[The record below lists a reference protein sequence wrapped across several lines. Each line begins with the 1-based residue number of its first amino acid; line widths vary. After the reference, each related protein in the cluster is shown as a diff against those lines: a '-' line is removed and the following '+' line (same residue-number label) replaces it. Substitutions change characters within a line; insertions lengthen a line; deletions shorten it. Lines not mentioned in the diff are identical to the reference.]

1 MTNDLKDNL
10 FVLIKSLTKSEKRQF
25 KLYVGRMDSNEDSK
39 FLNLFNLLDK
49 IKLYDEKI
57 ILESK
62 IVSKQQLSNLKA
74 HLYKQILISLR
85 LNPQHKNVKLHIR
98 GQIDFATILYQKGL
112 YKQSLKILDKVKSY
126 ALKYDENTSAYEI
139 VEFEKLI
146 ESLYVTR
153 SLSNRT
159 DELVSQTNHLKQLN
173 DISSSLSNISLQL
186 YEKLIKAGYA
196 KSDSESKEIK
206 SVFKRKIKDFN
217 PKKLGFREKLIYYQS
232 WVWYSLL
239 VQDFLS
245 TYKYASKWINTFNN
259 NPEMIKIHPVYYL
272 KGYNFLLEA
281 LSLIKHP
288 SKFKNCLNDM
298 IEVVEDIEF
307 PVNQNLNALIFLYKY
322 NNLFNL
328 HVLEG
333 TFKESIKVVPEVL
346 DGIEKNKNFIDHHHV
361 MLLYYKIACMYFT
374 VDEFDKCIEYTNL
387 IMSNKNIKMREDLQC
402 FTRILNLI
410 AHWEAG
416 LDFHLDK
423 IIRETYSYL
432 DKLNDLH
439 EVQKTILKYLNGLE
453 NIYPGEIKNF
463 LRNLYNELKKYED
476 DPYEKRAF
484 LYLDIISWL
493 ESKIKRKP
501 LQFIIKEKA
510 ILINRK
516 EKQTIGLSKESLPL

>member
-1 MTNDLKDNL
+1 
-10 FVLIKSLTKSEKRQF
+10 
-25 KLYVGRMDSNEDSK
+25 MDSNEDSK

-49 IKLYDEKI
+49 MRKYDEKKI
-57 ILESK
+57 IESN
-62 IVSKQQLSNLKA
+62 IVTKQQLSNLKA

-98 GQIDFATILYQKGL
+98 SQIDFATILYQKGL
-112 YKQSLKILDKVKSY
+112 YRQSLKILDKVKSY

-153 SLSNRT
+153 SLTNRT
-159 DELVSQTNHLKQLN
+159 NELVTQTNHLKQIN
-173 DISSSLSNISLQL
+173 DVSSSLSNISLQL

-196 KSDSESKEIK
+196 KSDSESREIK
-206 SVFKRKIKDFN
+206 SIFDEKIKYYIPEN
-217 PKKLGFREKLIYYQS
+217 LGFREKLIYYQS

-239 VQDFLS
+239 AQDFLS
-245 TYKYASKWINTFNN
+245 SYKYASKWIDTFNN
-259 NPEMIKIHPVYYL
+259 KPEMINIHPVYYL

-281 LSLIKHP
+281 LSLIKYP
-288 SKFKNCLNDM
+288 SKFKNSLDDM
-298 IEVVEDIEF
+298 IEVVEDESF

-333 TFKESIKVVPEVL
+333 TFKESIKIIPEVI
-346 DGIEKNKNFIDHHHV
+346 DGIEKNKNFIDQHHI

-374 VDEFDKCIEYTNL
+374 VDEFDKCIKYTSL
-387 IMSNKNIKMREDLQC
+387 IMRNKNIKMREDLQC

-416 LDFHLDK
+416 LDFNLDK
-423 IIRETYSYL
+423 IIKETYNYL
-432 DKLNDLH
+432 EKLNDLH

-453 NIYPGEIKNF
+453 NIYPGEIKGF

-493 ESKIKRKP
+493 ESKIDRKP
-501 LQFIIKEKA
+501 LQNIIKEKA
-510 ILINRK
+510 ILNNRK
-516 EKQTIGLSKESLPL
+516 EKHSTVLS

>member
-1 MTNDLKDNL
+1 MTTDIKDNL

-49 IKLYDEKI
+49 MRKYDENKI
-57 ILESK
+57 IENN
-62 IVSKQQLSNLKA
+62 IVTKKQLSNLKA

-153 SLSNRT
+153 SLTNRT
-159 DELVSQTNHLKQLN
+159 DELVTQTNYLKQLN
-173 DISSSLSNISLQL
+173 DVSSSLSNISLQL

-206 SVFKRKIKDFN
+206 TIFDEKIKYYN
-217 PKKLGFREKLIYYQS
+217 PENLGFREKLIYYQS

-239 VQDFLS
+239 AQDFLS
-245 TYKYASKWINTFNN
+245 SYKYASKWIDTFNS

-281 LSLIKHP
+281 LSLIKYP
-288 SKFKNCLNDM
+288 SKFKNRLDDM
-298 IEVVEDIEF
+298 IKVVEDESF

-333 TFKESIKVVPEVL
+333 TFKESIKIIPEVL
-346 DGIEKNKNFIDHHHV
+346 DGIEKNKNFIDHHHI

-374 VDEFDKCIEYTNL
+374 VDEFDKCIKYTSL
-387 IMSNKNIKMREDLQC
+387 IMRNKNIKMREVLQC

-416 LDFHLDK
+416 LDFNLDK
-423 IIRETYSYL
+423 IIKETYSYL

-453 NIYPGEIKNF
+453 NIYPGEIKGF

-493 ESKIKRKP
+493 ESKIDRKP
-501 LQFIIKEKA
+501 LQYIIKEKA

-516 EKQTIGLSKESLPL
+516 ERQSTVLS

>member
-1 MTNDLKDNL
+1 MTTDIKDNL
-10 FVLIKSLTKSEKRQF
+10 FVLLKSLTKSEKRQF

-49 IKLYDEKI
+49 MKKYDEKKI
-57 ILESK
+57 IESN
-62 IVSKQQLSNLKA
+62 IVTKQQLSNLKA

-98 GQIDFATILYQKGL
+98 SQIDFATILYQKGL
-112 YKQSLKILDKVKSY
+112 YKQSLKILDKAKSY

-153 SLSNRT
+153 SLTNRT
-159 DELVSQTNHLKQLN
+159 DELVTQTNHLKQLN
-173 DISSSLSNISLQL
+173 NVSSSLSNISLQL

-206 SVFKRKIKDFN
+206 TIFDEKIKYYN
-217 PKKLGFREKLIYYQS
+217 PEKFGFREKLIYYQS

-239 VQDFLS
+239 AQDFLS
-245 TYKYASKWINTFNN
+245 SYKYASKWIDTFNN
-259 NPEMIKIHPVYYL
+259 KPEMINIHPVYYL

-281 LSLIKHP
+281 LSLIKYP
-288 SKFKNCLNDM
+288 SKFKNRLDDM
-298 IEVVEDIEF
+298 IEVVEDESF

-333 TFKESIKVVPEVL
+333 TFKESINIIPEVL
-346 DGIEKNKNFIDHHHV
+346 DGIEKNKNFIDHHHI

-374 VDEFDKCIEYTNL
+374 VDEFDKCIRYTSL
-387 IMSNKNIKMREDLQC
+387 IMRNKNIKMREDLQC

-416 LDFHLDK
+416 LDFNLDK
-423 IIRETYSYL
+423 IIKETYNYL

-453 NIYPGEIKNF
+453 NIYPGEIKGF

-493 ESKIKRKP
+493 ESKIDRKP
-501 LQFIIKEKA
+501 LQNIIKEKA

-516 EKQTIGLSKESLPL
+516 EKQSTVLS

>member
-1 MTNDLKDNL
+1 MTTDIKDNL
-10 FVLIKSLTKSEKRQF
+10 FVLIKSLAKSEKRQF

-49 IKLYDEKI
+49 MRKYDEKKI
-57 ILESK
+57 IESN
-62 IVSKQQLSNLKA
+62 IVTKQQLSNLKA

-153 SLSNRT
+153 SLTNRT
-159 DELVSQTNHLKQLN
+159 DELVTQTNHLKNLN

-206 SVFKRKIKDFN
+206 TIFDEKIKYFN
-217 PKKLGFREKLIYYQS
+217 PENLGFREKLIYYQS

-239 VQDFLS
+239 AQDFLS
-245 TYKYASKWINTFNN
+245 SYRYASKWIDTFNKK
-259 NPEMIKIHPVYYL
+259 PEMIKIHPVYYL

-281 LSLIKHP
+281 LSLIKYP
-288 SKFKNCLNDM
+288 SKFKNRLNDM
-298 IEVVEDIEF
+298 IKVVEDESF

-333 TFKESIKVVPEVL
+333 TFKDSIKIIPEVL
-346 DGIEKNKNFIDHHHV
+346 EGIEKNKNFIDHHHI

-374 VDEFDKCIEYTNL
+374 VDDFNNCIRYTSL
-387 IMSNKNIKMREDLQC
+387 IIRNKNIKMREDLQC

-416 LDFHLDK
+416 LDFNLDK
-423 IIRETYSYL
+423 IIKETYNYL

-453 NIYPGEIKNF
+453 NIYPGEIKGF

-493 ESKIKRKP
+493 ESKIDRKP
-501 LQFIIKEKA
+501 LQDIIKEKA

-516 EKQTIGLSKESLPL
+516 ERQSIVLS

>member
-1 MTNDLKDNL
+1 MTTDIKDNL

-25 KLYVGRMDSNEDSK
+25 KLYVGRMISNEDSK

-49 IKLYDEKI
+49 MRKYDEKKI
-57 ILESK
+57 IESN
-62 IVSKQQLSNLKA
+62 IVTKQQLSNLKA

-153 SLSNRT
+153 SLTNRT
-159 DELVSQTNHLKQLN
+159 DELVTQTNHLKQLN
-173 DISSSLSNISLQL
+173 DVSSSLSNISLQL

-206 SVFKRKIKDFN
+206 TIFDEKIKYYN
-217 PKKLGFREKLIYYQS
+217 PENLGFREKLIYYQS

-239 VQDFLS
+239 AQDFLS
-245 TYKYASKWINTFNN
+245 SYKYASKWIDTFNN
-259 NPEMIKIHPVYYL
+259 KPEMIKIHPVYYL

-281 LSLIKHP
+281 LSLIKYP
-288 SKFKNCLNDM
+288 SKFKNRLDDM
-298 IEVVEDIEF
+298 IKVVEDESF
-307 PVNQNLNALIFLYKY
+307 PANQNLNALIFLYKY

-333 TFKESIKVVPEVL
+333 TFKESIKIIPEVL
-346 DGIEKNKNFIDHHHV
+346 NGIEKNKNFIDHHHI

-374 VDEFDKCIEYTNL
+374 VDEFDKCIKYTSL
-387 IMSNKNIKMREDLQC
+387 IMRNKNIKMLS
-402 FTRILNLI
+402 LI
-410 AHWEAG
+410 H
-416 LDFHLDK
+416 
-423 IIRETYSYL
+423 I
-432 DKLNDLH
+432 
-439 EVQKTILKYLNGLE
+439 
-453 NIYPGEIKNF
+453 
-463 LRNLYNELKKYED
+463 
-476 DPYEKRAF
+476 
-484 LYLDIISWL
+484 
-493 ESKIKRKP
+493 
-501 LQFIIKEKA
+501 
-510 ILINRK
+510 
-516 EKQTIGLSKESLPL
+516 

>member
-1 MTNDLKDNL
+1 MTNQLKDNL

-39 FLNLFNLLDK
+39 FLKLFNLLDK
-49 IKLYDEKI
+49 MDSYSEDL
-57 ILESK
+57 ILKNK
-62 IVSKQQLSNLKA
+62 IVSKLQLSNLKA

-112 YKQSLKILDKVKSY
+112 YKQSLKILDKAKSF
-126 ALKYDENTSAYEI
+126 ALKYDENASAYEI

-159 DELVSQTNHLKQLN
+159 NELVSQTNHLREQN
-173 DISSSLSNISLQL
+173 EIYSNLSNISLQL

-196 KSDSESKEIK
+196 KSDDESKEIK
-206 SVFKRKIKDFN
+206 KFFKQKIKSFN
-217 PKKLGFREKLIYYQS
+217 IGELGFRETLIYYQI

-239 VQDFLS
+239 IQDFLS
-245 TYKYASKWINTFNN
+245 SYKYASKWIDTFNKS
-259 NPEMIKIHPVYYL
+259 PEMIAIHPVFYL

-281 LSLIKHP
+281 LALIKYP
-288 SKFKNCLNDM
+288 SKFKNRLNDL
-298 IEVVEDIEF
+298 INVVEDKSF
-307 PVNQNLNALIFLYKY
+307 PRNQNLNALIFIYKY

-333 TFKESIKVVPEVL
+333 DFKDSIKIIPKVL
-346 DGIEKNKNFIDHHHV
+346 EGIDENKNFIDHHHI
-361 MLLYYKIACMYFT
+361 MLLYFKIACMYFT
-374 VDEFDKCIEYTNL
+374 VNDYDNCIKYVNM
-387 IMSNKNIKMREDLQC
+387 IMKNKNIKMREDLQC

-416 LDFHLDK
+416 HDYNLDK
-423 IIRETYSYL
+423 IIRETYNYL
-432 DKLNDLH
+432 DKMNDLH

-453 NIYPGEIKNF
+453 NIYPGEIKGF
-463 LRNLYNELKKYED
+463 LRNLHSELKKFED

-493 ESKIKRKP
+493 ESKISNKP
-501 LQFIIKEKA
+501 VAVIIKEKA
-510 ILINRK
+510 LLINRK
-516 EKQTIGLSKESLPL
+516 EKQTIVQI

>member
-1 MTNDLKDNL
+1 MTTDIKDNL

-49 IKLYDEKI
+49 MNKYDEKKI
-57 ILESK
+57 IESN
-62 IVSKQQLSNLKA
+62 IVTKQQLSNLKA

-153 SLSNRT
+153 SLTNRT
-159 DELVSQTNHLKQLN
+159 DELVTQTNHLKNLN

-206 SVFKRKIKDFN
+206 TIFDEKIKYFN
-217 PKKLGFREKLIYYQS
+217 PEDLGFREKLIYYQS

-239 VQDFLS
+239 AQDFLS
-245 TYKYASKWINTFNN
+245 SYRYASKWIDTFNKK
-259 NPEMIKIHPVYYL
+259 PEMIKIHPVYYL

-281 LSLIKHP
+281 LSLIKYP
-288 SKFKNCLNDM
+288 SKFKNRLNDM
-298 IEVVEDIEF
+298 IKVVEDESF

-333 TFKESIKVVPEVL
+333 TFKDSIKIIPEVL
-346 DGIEKNKNFIDHHHV
+346 EGIEKNKNFIDHHHI

-374 VDEFDKCIEYTNL
+374 VDDFNNCIRYTSL
-387 IMSNKNIKMREDLQC
+387 IIRNKNIKMREDLQC

-416 LDFHLDK
+416 LDFNLDK
-423 IIRETYSYL
+423 IIKETYNYL

-453 NIYPGEIKNF
+453 NIYPGEIKGF

-493 ESKIKRKP
+493 ESKIDRKP
-501 LQFIIKEKA
+501 LQDIIKEKA

-516 EKQTIGLSKESLPL
+516 ERQSIVLS

>member
-1 MTNDLKDNL
+1 MTTDIKDNL
-10 FVLIKSLTKSEKRQF
+10 FVLLKSLTKSEKRQF

-49 IKLYDEKI
+49 MKKYDEKKI
-57 ILESK
+57 IESN
-62 IVSKQQLSNLKA
+62 IVTKQQLSNLKA

-112 YKQSLKILDKVKSY
+112 YKQSLKILDKAKSY

-153 SLSNRT
+153 SLTNRT
-159 DELVSQTNHLKQLN
+159 DELVTQTNHLKQLN
-173 DISSSLSNISLQL
+173 NVSSSLSNISLQL

-206 SVFKRKIKDFN
+206 TIFDEKIKYYN
-217 PKKLGFREKLIYYQS
+217 PEKFGFREKLIYYQS

-239 VQDFLS
+239 AQDFLS
-245 TYKYASKWINTFNN
+245 SYKYASKWIDTFNN
-259 NPEMIKIHPVYYL
+259 KPEMIKIHPVYYL

-281 LSLIKHP
+281 LSLIKYP
-288 SKFKNCLNDM
+288 SKFKNRLDDM
-298 IEVVEDIEF
+298 IEVVEDESF

-333 TFKESIKVVPEVL
+333 TFKESINIIPEVL
-346 DGIEKNKNFIDHHHV
+346 DGIEKNKNFIDQHHI

-374 VDEFDKCIEYTNL
+374 VDEFDKCIRYTSL
-387 IMSNKNIKMREDLQC
+387 IMRNKNIKMREDLQC

-416 LDFHLDK
+416 LDFNLDK
-423 IIRETYSYL
+423 IIKETYNYL
-432 DKLNDLH
+432 EKLNDLH
-439 EVQKTILKYLNGLE
+439 EVQKTILNYLNGLE
-453 NIYPGEIKNF
+453 NIYPGEIKGF

-493 ESKIKRKP
+493 ESKIDRKP
-501 LQFIIKEKA
+501 LQNIIKEKA
-510 ILINRK
+510 ILNNRK
-516 EKQTIGLSKESLPL
+516 EKQSTVLS

>member
-1 MTNDLKDNL
+1 MTNDVKDNL

-25 KLYVGRMDSNEDSK
+25 KLYVGRMNSNEDSK
-39 FLNLFNLLDK
+39 FLNLFNFLDK
-49 IKLYDEKI
+49 MSIYDEKKI
-57 ILESK
+57 IENK
-62 IVSKQQLSNLKA
+62 IVTKQQLSNLKA

-112 YKQSLKILDKVKSY
+112 YKQSLKILDKAKSY

-146 ESLYVTR
+146 ESLYITR
-153 SLSNRT
+153 SLTNRT
-159 DELVSQTNHLKQLN
+159 NELINQTIHLKQLN
-173 DISSSLSNISLQL
+173 DVSSLLSNISLQL

-206 SVFKRKIKDFN
+206 AIFDKKIKYYK
-217 PKKLGFREKLIYYQS
+217 PEKLGFREKLIYYQS
-232 WVWYSLL
+232 CVWYSLL

-245 TYKYASKWINTFNN
+245 TYKYASKWIDTFNN
-259 NPEMIKIHPVYYL
+259 KPEMIKIHPVYYL

-281 LSLIKHP
+281 LALIKYP
-288 SKFKNCLNDM
+288 SKFKNNLDDM
-298 IEVVEDIEF
+298 IKFVEGKTF

-328 HVLEG
+328 HVLEAS
-333 TFKESIKVVPEVL
+333 FKESIKIIPEVL
-346 DGIEKNKNFIDHHHV
+346 DGIDKYKNLIDHHHI

-374 VDEFDKCIEYTNL
+374 VDEFDKCIRYTNL
-387 IMSNKNIKMREDLQC
+387 IMRNKNIKMREDLQC

-416 LDFHLDK
+416 LDFNLDK
-423 IIRETYSYL
+423 IIKETYNYL

-453 NIYPGEIKNF
+453 NIYPGEIKGF
-463 LRNLYNELKKYED
+463 LRNLYNELKTYED

-493 ESKIKRKP
+493 ESKIERKP
-501 LQFIIKEKA
+501 LQNIIKEKA
-510 ILINRK
+510 ILLNRK
-516 EKQTIGLSKESLPL
+516 EKQSTFLS

>member
-1 MTNDLKDNL
+1 MTTDIKDNL

-49 IKLYDEKI
+49 MRKYDEKKI
-57 ILESK
+57 IESN
-62 IVSKQQLSNLKA
+62 IVTKQQLSNLKA

-98 GQIDFATILYQKGL
+98 SQIDFATILYQKGL

-153 SLSNRT
+153 SLTNRT
-159 DELVSQTNHLKQLN
+159 DELVTQTNHLKQLN
-173 DISSSLSNISLQL
+173 DVSSSLSNISLQL

-206 SVFKRKIKDFN
+206 SIFDEKIKYYIPEN
-217 PKKLGFREKLIYYQS
+217 LGFREKLIYYQS

-239 VQDFLS
+239 AQDFLS
-245 TYKYASKWINTFNN
+245 SYKYASKWIDTFNN
-259 NPEMIKIHPVYYL
+259 KPEMINIHPVYYL

-281 LSLIKHP
+281 LSLIKYP
-288 SKFKNCLNDM
+288 SKFKNSLDDM
-298 IEVVEDIEF
+298 IEVVEDESF

-333 TFKESIKVVPEVL
+333 TFKESIKIIPEVI
-346 DGIEKNKNFIDHHHV
+346 DGIEKNKNFIDQHHI

-374 VDEFDKCIEYTNL
+374 VDEFDKCIKYTSL
-387 IMSNKNIKMREDLQC
+387 IMRNKNIKMREDLQC

-416 LDFHLDK
+416 LDFNLDK
-423 IIRETYSYL
+423 IIKETYNYL
-432 DKLNDLH
+432 EKLNDLH

-453 NIYPGEIKNF
+453 NIYPGEIKGF

-493 ESKIKRKP
+493 ESKIDRKP
-501 LQFIIKEKA
+501 LQNIIKEKA
-510 ILINRK
+510 ILNNRK
-516 EKQTIGLSKESLPL
+516 EKQSTVLS

>member
-1 MTNDLKDNL
+1 MTNQLKDNL

-39 FLNLFNLLDK
+39 FLKLFNLLDK
-49 IKLYDEKI
+49 MEFYNEDL
-57 ILESK
+57 ILKNK
-62 IVSKQQLSNLKA
+62 IVSKLQLSNLKA

-112 YKQSLKILDKVKSY
+112 YKQSLKILDKAKSF
-126 ALKYDENTSAYEI
+126 ALKYDENASAYEI

-159 DELVSQTNHLKQLN
+159 NELVSQTNHLREQN
-173 DISSSLSNISLQL
+173 EVYSNLSNISLQL

-196 KSDSESKEIK
+196 KSDVESKEIK
-206 SVFKRKIKDFN
+206 KFFKQKIKSFRLGE
-217 PKKLGFREKLIYYQS
+217 LGFRETLIYYQI

-239 VQDFLS
+239 IQDFLS
-245 TYKYASKWINTFNN
+245 SYKYASKWINTFNKS
-259 NPEMIKIHPVYYL
+259 PEMIAIHPVFYL

-281 LSLIKHP
+281 LALIKYP
-288 SKFKNCLNDM
+288 SKFKNRLNDL
-298 IEVVEDIEF
+298 INVVEDKSF
-307 PVNQNLNALIFLYKY
+307 PRNQNLNALIFIYKY
-322 NNLFNL
+322 NNIFNL

-333 TFKESIKVVPEVL
+333 DFKESIKIIPRVL
-346 DGIEKNKNFIDHHHV
+346 EGIEENKNFIDHHHI
-361 MLLYYKIACMYFT
+361 MLLYFKIACMYFT
-374 VDEFDKCIEYTNL
+374 VNDYDNCIKYVNM
-387 IMSNKNIKMREDLQC
+387 IMKNKNIKMREDLQC
-402 FTRILNLI
+402 FTRVLNLI

-416 LDFHLDK
+416 YDYYLDK
-423 IIRETYSYL
+423 IIRETYNYL
-432 DKLNDLH
+432 DKMNDLH

-453 NIYPGEIKNF
+453 NIYPGEIKGF
-463 LRNLYNELKKYED
+463 LRNLHSELKKFED

-493 ESKIKRKP
+493 ESKINNKP
-501 LQFIIKEKA
+501 VALIIKEKA
-510 ILINRK
+510 LLINRK
-516 EKQTIGLSKESLPL
+516 ERQTTALI

>member
-1 MTNDLKDNL
+1 MTTDTKDNL

-49 IKLYDEKI
+49 MRKYDEKKI
-57 ILESK
+57 IESN
-62 IVSKQQLSNLKA
+62 IVTKQQLSNLKA

-153 SLSNRT
+153 SLTNRT

-173 DISSSLSNISLQL
+173 DVSSSLSNISLQL

-206 SVFKRKIKDFN
+206 TIFDEKIKYYN
-217 PKKLGFREKLIYYQS
+217 PEKLGFREKLIYYQS

-239 VQDFLS
+239 AQDFLS
-245 TYKYASKWINTFNN
+245 SYKYASKWIDTFNN
-259 NPEMIKIHPVYYL
+259 KPEMIKIHPVYYL

-281 LSLIKHP
+281 LSLIKYP
-288 SKFKNCLNDM
+288 SKFKNRLDDM
-298 IEVVEDIEF
+298 IKVVEDESF

-333 TFKESIKVVPEVL
+333 TFKESIKIIPEVL
-346 DGIEKNKNFIDHHHV
+346 DGIEKNKNFIDHHHI

-374 VDEFDKCIEYTNL
+374 VDDFDNCIKYL
-387 IMSNKNIKMREDLQC
+387 SMIMKNKNIKMREDLQC
-402 FTRILNLI
+402 FTRVLNLI

-416 LDFHLDK
+416 IDFNLDK
-423 IIRETYSYL
+423 IIKDTYNYIY
-432 DKLNDLH
+432 KMNDLH
-439 EVQKTILKYLNGLE
+439 EVQKTILKYLKGLE
-453 NIYPGEIKNF
+453 NIYPGEIKGF
-463 LRNLYNELKKYED
+463 LRNLYNELKVYEN

-493 ESKIKRKP
+493 ESKISSKP
-501 LQFIIKEKA
+501 VQDIIKEKSL
-510 ILINRK
+510 IINRK
-516 EKQTIGLSKESLPL
+516 VK

>member
-1 MTNDLKDNL
+1 MTTDIKDNL

-49 IKLYDEKI
+49 TRKYDENKI
-57 ILESK
+57 IESN
-62 IVSKQQLSNLKA
+62 IVTKQQLSNLKA

-98 GQIDFATILYQKGL
+98 SQIDFATILYQKGL

-153 SLSNRT
+153 SLTNRT
-159 DELVSQTNHLKQLN
+159 DELVTQTNHLKQLN
-173 DISSSLSNISLQL
+173 DVSSSLSNISLQL

-196 KSDSESKEIK
+196 KSDSESKDIK
-206 SVFKRKIKDFN
+206 TIFDEKIKYYN
-217 PKKLGFREKLIYYQS
+217 PENLGFREKLIYYQS

-239 VQDFLS
+239 AQDFLS
-245 TYKYASKWINTFNN
+245 SYKYASKWIDTFNN
-259 NPEMIKIHPVYYL
+259 KPEMIKIHPVYYL

-281 LSLIKHP
+281 LSLIKYP
-288 SKFKNCLNDM
+288 SKFKNRLDDM
-298 IEVVEDIEF
+298 IKVVEDISF

-333 TFKESIKVVPEVL
+333 TFKESIKIIPEVL
-346 DGIEKNKNFIDHHHV
+346 DGIEKNKNFIDHHHI

-374 VDEFDKCIEYTNL
+374 VDEFDKCIKYTSL
-387 IMSNKNIKMREDLQC
+387 IMRNKNIKMREDLQC

-416 LDFHLDK
+416 LDFNLDK
-423 IIRETYSYL
+423 IIKETYNYL

-453 NIYPGEIKNF
+453 NIYPGEIKGF

-493 ESKIKRKP
+493 ESKIDRMP
-501 LQFIIKEKA
+501 LQYIIKEKA

-516 EKQTIGLSKESLPL
+516 EKQSTVLS

>member
-1 MTNDLKDNL
+1 MTTDIKDNL

-49 IKLYDEKI
+49 MRKYDEKKI
-57 ILESK
+57 IESN
-62 IVSKQQLSNLKA
+62 IVTKQQLSNLKA

-98 GQIDFATILYQKGL
+98 SQIDFATILYQKGL
-112 YKQSLKILDKVKSY
+112 YRQSLKILDKVKSY

-153 SLSNRT
+153 SLTNRT
-159 DELVSQTNHLKQLN
+159 DELVTQTNHLKQLN
-173 DISSSLSNISLQL
+173 DVSSSLSNISLQL

-206 SVFKRKIKDFN
+206 SIFDEKIKYYIPEN
-217 PKKLGFREKLIYYQS
+217 LGFREKLIYYQS

-239 VQDFLS
+239 AQDFLS
-245 TYKYASKWINTFNN
+245 SYKYASKWIDTFNN
-259 NPEMIKIHPVYYL
+259 KPEMINIHPVYYL

-281 LSLIKHP
+281 LSLIKYP
-288 SKFKNCLNDM
+288 SKFKNSLDDM
-298 IEVVEDIEF
+298 IEVVEDESF

-333 TFKESIKVVPEVL
+333 TFKESIKIIPEVL
-346 DGIEKNKNFIDHHHV
+346 DGIEKNKNFIDHHHI

-374 VDEFDKCIEYTNL
+374 VDEFDKCIKYTSL
-387 IMSNKNIKMREDLQC
+387 IMRNKNIKMREDLQC

-416 LDFHLDK
+416 LDFNLDK
-423 IIRETYSYL
+423 IIKETYNYL
-432 DKLNDLH
+432 EKLNDLH

-453 NIYPGEIKNF
+453 NIYPGEIKGF

-493 ESKIKRKP
+493 ESKIDRKP
-501 LQFIIKEKA
+501 LQNIIKEKA
-510 ILINRK
+510 ILNNRK
-516 EKQTIGLSKESLPL
+516 EKQSTVLS